1 MCTVFLSRY
10 IARKIDTSC
19 HECQLLLMS
28 PSKPE
33 NMEDNDVMMKAAAE
47 LIVSKDRGGLVYPTK
62 FMIELAMVLER
73 SFRSLMNA
81 DNLGQKGTNY
91 LRCVVKNILGK
102 PPADFAEHALI
113 TQHGIDNHYTNLLNI
128 AVDLFFTVRIN
139 HRAKKINLALHKS
152 MIRNKSTKLVIF
164 TGQ

>member
-62 FMIELAMVLER
+62 FTIELAMVSGEEL
-73 SFRSLMNA
+73 
-81 DNLGQKGTNY
+81 QKSNEC
-91 LRCVVKNILGK
+91 RQ
-102 PPADFAEHALI
+102 PWAEGN
-113 TQHGIDNHYTNLLNI
+113 Q
-128 AVDLFFTVRIN
+128 LFKVCC
-139 HRAKKINLALHKS
+139 
-152 MIRNKSTKLVIF
+152 
-164 TGQ
+164 